1 MAKKSVIF
9 LALILTALLS
19 AAVQAQGVITVQV
32 EILPGFSISA
42 QQTVVLEAVMPGE
55 RVEETLEIQVW
66 SNVAWDLRVGYHG
79 GTAAPGKLE
88 VRDDRG
94 VWHQLDAGTK
104 VLMREQPET
113 GAAGV
118 LVQVPLRFTGGF
130 SDAPDTYTF
139 QIEFTLVPVL

>member
-88 VRDDRG
+88 V
-94 VWHQLDAGTK
+94 
-104 VLMREQPET
+104 
-113 GAAGV
+113 
-118 LVQVPLRFTGGF
+118 
-130 SDAPDTYTF
+130 
-139 QIEFTLVPVL
+139 

>member
-88 VRDDRG
+88 VQDGRG
-94 VWHQLDAGTK
+94 VWHQLA
-104 VLMREQPET
+104 